1 MQGRMAQDI
10 LGYPWW
16 YVVAGL
22 WTVLGSVWWVGDTI
36 QGLLKHAREVEQ
48 FTAEAAERKRQMEGA
63 DVNDGEDDANI
74 SQFALA
80 CRTPLPPDFDDDWIT
95 GGHDATRLLA
105 AE

>member
-1 MQGRMAQDI
+1 MALEI

-48 FTAEAAERKRQMEGA
+48 FKAEAAERKA
-63 DVNDGEDDANI
+63 V
-74 SQFALA
+74 
-80 CRTPLPPDFDDDWIT
+80 
-95 GGHDATRLLA
+95 ATASASPTSATATSARDPSSTH
-105 AE
+105 

>member
-1 MQGRMAQDI
+1 MAQEI

-48 FTAEAAERKRQMEGA
+48 FKVEAG
-63 DVNDGEDDANI
+63 
-74 SQFALA
+74 
-80 CRTPLPPDFDDDWIT
+80 
-95 GGHDATRLLA
+95 
-105 AE
+105 

>member
-1 MQGRMAQDI
+1 MCVCAAWGVGRVTVWQGRMAQDI

-48 FTAEAAERKRQMEGA
+48 FKAEAAERKA
-63 DVNDGEDDANI
+63 
-74 SQFALA
+74 
-80 CRTPLPPDFDDDWIT
+80 
-95 GGHDATRLLA
+95 A
-105 AE
+105 AEAKAKAS

>member
-1 MQGRMAQDI
+1 MGLEQGRMALEI

-48 FTAEAAERKRQMEGA
+48 FKAEAAERK
-63 DVNDGEDDANI
+63 
-74 SQFALA
+74 
-80 CRTPLPPDFDDDWIT
+80 
-95 GGHDATRLLA
+95 A
-105 AE
+105 AEAKAKAS

>member
-1 MQGRMAQDI
+1 MPCRRARSVVWVAGGWGWSMQGRMAQDI

-48 FTAEAAERKRQMEGA
+48 FKAEAAERKA
-63 DVNDGEDDANI
+63 
-74 SQFALA
+74 
-80 CRTPLPPDFDDDWIT
+80 
-95 GGHDATRLLA
+95 A
-105 AE
+105 AEAKAAKAS